1 MESYPDVTMTGTG
14 PYTWT
19 INGLPIGTEVTFTES
34 GYGIAGYNVTSTV
47 AVNGGEKT
55 NGVTGKTSAATEPG
69 TVAFENTYTSGV
81 ELPSTGG
88 MGTAVFTVTGGAMA
102 LLALALLLKRRKE
115 QMN

>member
-1 MESYPDVTMTGTG
+1 M
-14 PYTWT
+14 
-19 INGLPIGTEVTFTES
+19 PIGTEVTFTES

-47 AVNGGEKT
+47 AINNAEAG
-55 NGVTGKTSAATEPG
+55 TGTSGSATAAAPAG
-69 TVAFENTYTSGV
+69 TVAFVNTYVAGV

-88 MGTAVFTVTGGAMA
+88 MGTAVFTVTGAAMA